1 MTLIRIN
8 PPSAALLQLGGR
20 TAPYSNGVLVRGA
33 PDLLFVSGQVA
44 FDEEGNVRGD
54 DIESQADLTLR
65 NLLGVLEAAGSAPE
79 HIVKLTAFLAHREYV
94 GAYVAARERLLPSC
108 RPASTTV
115 IAELVRPEM
124 LIEVEAV
131 AVVPQST
138 G

>member
-1 MTLIRIN
+1 MSATPVN
-8 PPSAALLQLGGR
+8 PRRAALLQLQGR
-20 TAPYSNGVLVRGA
+20 PAPYSNAVLVQGG

-44 FDEEGNVRGD
+44 FDEAGQVRGD

-65 NLLGVLEAAGSAPE
+65 NLLRVLAAAGSGPG
-79 HIVKLTAFLAHREYV
+79 HLVKLTAFLTRRDHVE
-94 GAYVAARERLLPSC
+94 AYVAARERLLPEC

-131 AVVPQST
+131 AIVPPER
-138 G
+138 